1 MFGPVLLAIALA
13 ADPQNP
19 APPADGS
26 AANPPGSSQVQ
37 TNPSLNRIRLRLSR
51 PQRIHFTTD
60 QPLPEPTFR
69 IEIRQHPYFTEL
81 PFIWTFQG
89 GGAPM
94 TAPGLEHMGGSM
106 LPQSFGKGGTDILPL
121 FTSLKRSLDE
131 HAART
136 EVQKALAEFC
146 ASHLCVLPR

>member
-1 MFGPVLLAIALA
+1 VLGPALLAIALA
-13 ADPQNP
+13 GAPQNP
-19 APPADGS
+19 AAPSGGPDSAGEAPASDATLDRIS
-26 AANPPGSSQVQ
+26 A
-37 TNPSLNRIRLRLSR
+37 RLSR
-51 PQRIHFTTD
+51 PARIHFTTD

-69 IEIRQHPYFTEL
+69 IEIRQHPYFTEV

-89 GGAPM
+89 GGSPI

-121 FTSLKRSLDE
+121 FGKLKHGLDE
-131 HAART
+131 HAARA

-146 ASHLCVLPR
+146 ATHICVMPR

>member
-1 MFGPVLLAIALA
+1 MVLGPALLAIALA
-13 ADPQNP
+13 AGPQNA
-19 APPADGS
+19 APLTAAEQS
-26 AANPPGSSQVQ
+26 AGETPVPSDA
-37 TNPSLNRIRLRLSR
+37 SLNRIRVRLSR
-51 PQRIHFTTD
+51 PQRIHFSTD

-89 GGAPM
+89 GGAPI

-131 HAART
+131 HGART

-146 ASHLCVLPR
+146 ATHLCVMPR